1 MAAIKQ
7 SIKDILCLE
16 KLPIVLEEP
25 YEKEALVIGHHM
37 YK

>member
-16 KLPIVLEEP
+16 KLPIILEEP